1 LKTNNFFLFF
11 LKSSEVKKVVDTEV
25 TDIDYYDDT
34 ELIEKDNPRQLV
46 IDKINASFDS
56 IKKAVAEIK
65 EQLIRLK

>member
-1 LKTNNFFLFF
+1 M
-11 LKSSEVKKVVDTEV
+11 VDTEV